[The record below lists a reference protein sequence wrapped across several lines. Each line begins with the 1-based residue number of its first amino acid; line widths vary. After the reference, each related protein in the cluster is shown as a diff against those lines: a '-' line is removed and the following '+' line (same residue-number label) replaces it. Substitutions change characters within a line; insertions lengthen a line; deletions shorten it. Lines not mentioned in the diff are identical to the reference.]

1 MKPSRRPKGSA
12 AEAGAVAVRVVRD
25 LAPAA
30 VLTDLAAGVAVRAVQ
45 DSARVVVLTTLWV
58 RGGGAG
64 KGQTVLRDPVFR
76 EDLALAARRPRRR
89 PISIPSRAPTIRT
102 SRCSRSSCWRRPCGR
117 AIWAT

>member
-64 KGQTVLRDPVFR
+64 GGEGAAGPAGSGFRGGLAPGGATAEEKADLDPFGGAN
-76 EDLALAARRPRRR
+76 DPKKPLL
-89 PISIPSRAPTIRT
+89 
-102 SRCSRSSCWRRPCGR
+102 
-117 AIWAT
+117 